1 MKEKEKIILLLLLLV
16 LIIGVAFTLYV
27 NDYYHAET
35 DALKVLDEENIT
47 VSKDCIIFVL

>member
-1 MKEKEKIILLLLLLV
+1 MKKKEKIILLLLLLV

-27 NDYYHAET
+27 NDYYHAEA

-47 VSKDCIIFVL
+47 TSDL